1 VGVIRKA
8 AIRAFLARPRRDY
21 RPWKNY
27 SEEKLLAIRERLPVR
42 PPVWNVL
49 RIHQK
54 VCLLIGALERHFGFF
69 LDTGMGKSFLTVA
82 LLRYFKKAYP
92 NKRQRFLVLVPAK
105 INKDGWEL
113 EVAKHAAGR
122 VSLLMLAGS
131 SENKWKQLLAS
142 DADIVVET
150 YGGMMRMVS
159 KLHARTGKKKGS
171 KQRFKWNE
179 ALINKF
185 AAQFDGLICDE
196 SIRVMNK
203 DSLLS
208 RCCYQIRKRMEYC
221 FELNATPFG
230 KDPEPIWGQLYL
242 MDKGATLGETLGL
255 FRAAFYTSKED
266 TFGRTEWT
274 FNKKMERTLHDFLAA
289 RTISY
294 EADESDLPAVSP
306 MVIKVEMPED
316 AEAYADRARQSI
328 IASHGN
334 YQESKNAFMRM
345 RQISSG
351 WMGFKDDE
359 SGDRAQVNF
368 KPNYKLEYL
377 LDFIFSINPKY
388 KWIVFHEFNYSGALI
403 SKALHAEGM
412 PHAWVYG
419 KTKDP
424 GAELRRFV
432 GTSAAECP
440 GLLLSN
446 ALGSGHN
453 LQIAKYGIFFEA
465 PVSPIVRYQCR
476 KRYERQESPH
486 KTVFRV
492 DLVMPGTYDESILKF
507 HKQGQDLFDAIV
519 RGKFKRSGQL
529 LVPTD

>member
-1 VGVIRKA
+1 MGIIRKA
-8 AIRAFLARPRRDY
+8 AIKAFLSRKRRDY
-21 RPWKNY
+21 RPWKDY
-27 SEEKLLAIRERLPVR
+27 SLNKLLDIRDGLPVR
-42 PPVWNVL
+42 PPIWNVL
-49 RIHQK
+49 RLHQK
-54 VCLLIGALERHFGFF
+54 VCLLIGALERCFGFF
-69 LDTGMGKSFLTVA
+69 LDTGMGKTFLIIA
-82 LLRYFKKAYP
+82 LLRYFQKLHPA
-92 NKRQRFLVLVPAK
+92 KRQRFLVLVPTK
-105 INKDGWEL
+105 LHKDTWTLQVE
-113 EVAKHAAGR
+113 KHGAGLT
-122 VSLLMLAGS
+122 SILMLAGS
-131 SENKWKQLLAS
+131 SENKWKQLLSS

-159 KLHARTGKKKGS
+159 KLVERKKKRAGA
-171 KQRFKWNE
+171 KHRLKWNE
-179 ALINKF
+179 ALITKF
-185 AAQFDGLICDE
+185 AAQFDGLVCDE
-196 SIRVMNK
+196 SIKVMNK

-221 FELNATPFG
+221 FELNGTPFG

-242 MDKGATLGETLGL
+242 LDKGETLGETLGL
-255 FRAAFYTSKED
+255 FRAAFYNAKED
-266 TFGRTEWT
+266 IFGRTEYT
-274 FNKKMERTLHDFLAA
+274 FNRKMDHVLHDLIAS

-294 EADESDLPAVSP
+294 EADEGDLPAVVP
-306 MVIKVEMPED
+306 IIHRVAMPED
-316 AEAYADRARQSI
+316 AEAYADRARQAI

-351 WMGFKDDE
+351 WMGYKDDE
-359 SGDRAQVNF
+359 TGDRAQVNF
-368 KPNYKLEYL
+368 KPNYKLEAL
-377 LDFIFSINPKY
+377 LDFIATINPKY

-403 SKALHAEGM
+403 SKALTAESID
-412 PHAWVYG
+412 HAWVYG

-432 GTSAAECP
+432 GTPASECP

-453 LQIAKYGIFFEA
+453 LQVAKYGIFFEA
-465 PVSPIVRYQCR
+465 PVSPIDRYQCR

-492 DLVMPGTYDESILKF
+492 DFVVPGTYDESILKF
-507 HKQGQDLFDAIV
+507 HKVGQDLFDAII